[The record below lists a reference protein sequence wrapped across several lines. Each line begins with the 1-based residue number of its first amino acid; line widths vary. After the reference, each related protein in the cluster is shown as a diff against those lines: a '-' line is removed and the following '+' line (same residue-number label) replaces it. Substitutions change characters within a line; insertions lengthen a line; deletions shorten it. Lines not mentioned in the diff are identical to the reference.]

1 MRKRLVEAPP
11 PSNHPSVGSC
21 HKSPRAFLSRS
32 ILSLSK
38 LPANSSTTL
47 YPPSPP
53 RSPLLTRSSLPT
65 QFPRG
70 AFLFPPA
77 ARPRCLSA
85 CWSASDSITLSP
97 PPCPS
102 VTLLVQ
108 AHVYLW
114 CGAEERVPLGLEN
127 PLNAPRHAL
136 LFSFTHFHSVTQT
149 PLVYRRVEL
158 LPLTPPPPHS
168 VLLTFRPQT
177 FFLFLLL
184 CSSASDGT
192 RVSC

>member
-1 MRKRLVEAPP
+1 MRLRLLPTTRQWGAVINHLVPSSPAAFCLFQSYLPTHRQPSTPP
-11 PSNHPSVGSC
+11 HPS
-21 HKSPRAFLSRS
+21 
-32 ILSLSK
+32 
-38 LPANSSTTL
+38 
-47 YPPSPP
+47 

-158 LPLTPPPPHS
+158 LPLTPPPTPPLRSPHIPAAD
-168 VLLTFRPQT
+168 V
-177 FFLFLLL
+177 FFISPPLLL
-184 CSSASDGT
+184 SF
-192 RVSC
+192 